1 MSLASLVESHLLVQ
15 IEVPLPPHEQPLRLL
30 YGTPDFIR
38 WLGDRLLS
46 DEASP
51 LAADLTPKEQLDSLF
66 YLFASGR
73 PLVYS
78 RQFRYI
84 KAEKHAVW
92 ELKTPDFRL
101 FGWFP
106 VKDCFVCAFG
116 DWADKIKDH
125 DLYQGYRI
133 ATRRVRREMGL
144 GVNDCVQGLTPDDV
158 LS

>member
-1 MSLASLVESHLLVQ
+1 MSLSSLIESNLL
-15 IEVPLPPHEQPLRLL
+15 IPIDVPLPPHEQRMRLL
-30 YGTPDFIR
+30 YGTPVFIR
-38 WLGDRLLS
+38 WLDDRLNS
-46 DEASP
+46 DEPSS
-51 LAADLTPKEQLDSLF
+51 LSVDVTPKEQIDALF
-66 YLFASGR
+66 YLFLSGR

-84 KAEKHAVW
+84 KAEEQAVW

-106 VKDCFVCAFG
+106 FKDCFVCAFG

-133 ATRRVRREMGL
+133 ATRRVRKEMGF
-144 GVNDCVQGLTPDDV
+144 GPDSCVQGFSSVDV